1 MSLDYRV
8 LAQNSF
14 DSYVSTT
21 SSSFEHISFYIIKI
35 TRIVYQRQELTFTIF
50 FIFVRIS
57 QHKLQLLTSFTADY
71 IKDLGPARGFQA
83 ILIKRYIGILKGI
96 VRSITYIDINLANM
110 VLIIEHRNWLFL
122 RYQLKS
128 QLKVKDV
135 NTD

>member
-14 DSYVSTT
+14 NSYVSTT
-21 SSSFEHISFYIIKI
+21 SSLFEHISFYTIKI
-35 TRIVYQRQELTFTIF
+35 TRIVYQRQQLTFTIF

-57 QHKLQLLTSFTADY
+57 RHKLQLLTSFIANY

-83 ILIKRYIGILKGI
+83 ILIKIYIDILKGI
-96 VRSITYIDINLANM
+96 VRSITYIDINLANI
-110 VLIIEHRNWLFL
+110 VLIIEYRNWLFL
-122 RYQLKS
+122 QYQLKS

-135 NTD
+135 NID

>member
-14 DSYVSTT
+14 NSYVSTT
-21 SSSFEHISFYIIKI
+21 SSLFEHISFYTTKI

-57 QHKLQLLTSFTADY
+57 RYELQLQTSFIANY
-71 IKDLGPARGFQA
+71 IKDLGPARGFWA
-83 ILIKRYIGILKGI
+83 ILIERCLSILKGI
-96 VRSITYIDINLANM
+96 VRSITYININLANI
-110 VLIIEHRNWLFL
+110 VLIIEYRNQLFL
-122 RYQLKS
+122 RYQLKF

>member
-21 SSSFEHISFYIIKI
+21 SSSFEHISFYTIKI
-35 TRIVYQRQELTFTIF
+35 TRIVCQRQELTFTIF

-57 QHKLQLLTSFTADY
+57 RHKLQLLTSFIADY

-83 ILIKRYIGILKGI
+83 IPIKRYIGILKGI
-96 VRSITYIDINLANM
+96 VRFITYIDMNLANI
-110 VLIIEHRNWLFL
+110 VLIIEYRNWLFL

-128 QLKVKDV
+128 QLEVEDV